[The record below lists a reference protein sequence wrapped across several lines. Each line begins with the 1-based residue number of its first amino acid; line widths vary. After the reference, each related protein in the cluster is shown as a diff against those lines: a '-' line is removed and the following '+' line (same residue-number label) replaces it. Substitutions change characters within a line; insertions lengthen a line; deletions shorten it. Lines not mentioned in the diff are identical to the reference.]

1 MFLHTFNFS
10 YYTQYWMCFV
20 PLLSVK
26 KADLCWS
33 YYNFFQPVL
42 KKAHRLS
49 APHCI
54 CTILN
59 SMQEFVEIEY
69 QQALEIRFGVAQK
82 HTQKE
87 SLHCPAVICI
97 QKLRDIV
104 GGLLIP

>member
-1 MFLHTFNFS
+1 MLVVLSFFS
-10 YYTQYWMCFV
+10 ASLEEGTQA
-20 PLLSVK
+20 L
-26 KADLCWS
+26 
-33 YYNFFQPVL
+33 
-42 KKAHRLS
+42 
-49 APHCI
+49 HCI

-87 SLHCPAVICI
+87 SLHCPAVICM